1 MRRSKVNMRET
12 KILLDTSFLLP
23 IIEIRVRE
31 VESIL
36 EKLWIKYRRR
46 EIDIY
51 YTELNLLE
59 IAGN

>member
-1 MRRSKVNMRET
+1 MRRSKVNMREI

>member
-1 MRRSKVNMRET
+1 MRET

-46 EIDIY
+46 EVEIY